1 MHIES
6 GSRIIVEYADKERM
20 NCRYVGQSKGEF
32 ILLKVPMMP
41 GIRERLAKGTHLQVR
56 YLGAGRIV
64 GFSVDVIFYQAA
76 PVSLV
81 FLSYPTEFVEH
92 NLRQEDRMTCH
103 FPATVSIDEDVYGGH
118 ISDISPGG
126 CCIVLAD
133 ASILELNDK
142 APVAGTFQ
150 TMDGQKPYSFTGEF
164 MTRCEAG
171 PLQGLGVR
179 FQGDV
184 TLPAG
189 VLAFFSEMA
198 DAEEKTEKSS

>member
-32 ILLKVPMMP
+32 LLLKVPITP
-41 GIRERLAKGTHLQVR
+41 GIRERLVKGTHLQVR

-64 GFSVDVIFYQAA
+64 GFSVDVISYQAA

-81 FLSYPTEFVEH
+81 FLTYPTEFVEH

-103 FPATVSIDEDVYGGH
+103 FPATVSVNEDVYSGH

-126 CCIVLAD
+126 CCFVLAD
-133 ASILELNDK
+133 VSLLKLETK
-142 APVAGTFQ
+142 TPVAGTFQ
-150 TMDGQKPYSFTGEF
+150 TMEGQKPYSFTGEF

-171 PLQGLGVR
+171 PHQGLGIR

-184 TLPAG
+184 VLPEG
-189 VLAFFSEMA
+189 VSTFFSEMVG
-198 DAEEKTEKSS
+198 AEENSGESS